1 MIKFGSKTIFLIAL
15 IMMISLTLLLP
26 TTMLKGFGQGLEIP
40 EFKPK
45 APENIEVPDIQSNID
60 SAETKKT
67 PSEEIA
73 MKVQLEEHSN
83 EFLAD
88 DDFYEVSDFAF
99 VASNS
104 SKLCPAGNCEY
115 ELEGGEMLKAY
126 TAGER
131 SLTGKFK
138 VDTGESKKLMDMRA
152 SWETVEE
159 RETADGELV
168 RVIEGDLAIGRDVFS
183 PENEYRINGTLT
195 TDGDDYLL
203 AIKGTNNF
211 EDNDAFAKIKDIAK
225 QMSGKE

>member
-1 MIKFGSKTIFLIAL
+1 MVKPLSKIIILTAVVMMTSMILLFSST
-15 IMMISLTLLLP
+15 TLN
-26 TTMLKGFGQGLEIP
+26 GYSQGLEIP

-45 APENIEVPDIQSNID
+45 APENIEVPEIQSNID
-60 SAETKKT
+60 STETKKT

-73 MKVQLEEHSN
+73 MKVQLEEHTN

-183 PENEYRINGTLT
+183 PEHEYRINGTLT

-203 AIKGTNNF
+203 AIKGTKHTNHPL
-211 EDNDAFAKIKDIAK
+211 
-225 QMSGKE
+225 